1 MAGPSWVRCLPRPTA
16 MAGKGK
22 STLIGQPG
30 SFSYLCEVGLC
41 AVIDSL
47 TRTTCSDGRMVS
59 QRIVRF
65 FEEKKRDIGRGDKE
79 SIRLGILKSLTSIV
93 KETVRPVEIRDKENV

>member
-1 MAGPSWVRCLPRPTA
+1 MAR
-16 MAGKGK
+16 KDK

-41 AVIDSL
+41 AVIDSF

-59 QRIVRF
+59 QRIVGF
-65 FEEKKRDIGRGDKE
+65 FEGKKKREIRGGDKE